1 MIEMCFVRVKYP
13 KIVYLYLYASIRPLT
28 KIVYLYASI
37 RPLTKTEY

>member
-13 KIVYLYLYASIRPLT
+13 KIVYLYASIRPLT

-37 RPLTKTEY
+37 RPITKTEY